1 MAGDG
6 DARRKEA
13 REKYGP
19 KLKGVFAEVD
29 KDKSGY
35 ASVEEM
41 WYVDL

>member
-6 DARRKEA
+6 AERRRVA
-13 REKYGP
+13 REKYRSE
-19 KLKGVFAEVD
+19 LKEVFGVVD

-41 WYVDL
+41 W